1 MNRLFWEYSIA
12 GIFLSIA
19 VPFAGLALIPF
30 YLVHNHF
37 DLKEKQR
44 IAALEFKYAFT
55 AHLNRSTK

>member
-30 YLVHNHF
+30 YLVHSNVQRERE
-37 DLKEKQR
+37 LR
-44 IAALEFKYAFT
+44 IAKLEQQIVMD
-55 AHLNRSTK
+55 LLNNRSAK